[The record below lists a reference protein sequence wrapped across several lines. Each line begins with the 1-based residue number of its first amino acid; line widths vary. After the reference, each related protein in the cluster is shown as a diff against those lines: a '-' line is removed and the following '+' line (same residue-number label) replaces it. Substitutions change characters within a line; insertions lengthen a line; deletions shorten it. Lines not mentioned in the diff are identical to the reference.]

1 MLSIYNSLTKQKQP
15 FIPLTPGQVKLYVCG
30 MTVYD
35 YCHLGHARSMVS
47 FDVIVRYL
55 RARGYQVHYV
65 CNITDIDDKIIQ
77 RAKERQQKVGDLTD
91 YFIQAMQQDTAA
103 LQILPPDAQP
113 RATEHLPQII
123 ALIETLI
130 QRGVAYQASN
140 QDVYFDVSQWPD
152 YGLLAHKDLAGQE
165 AGARVGVV
173 AAKRNP
179 LDFVLWK
186 QAKPDEPAWDSPWGA
201 GRPGWHIECSAMSMH
216 CLGETFDIH
225 GGGFDLQFPHHENE
239 IAQSSAAT
247 GKPFANWWM
256 HVGYLQINR
265 QKMSKSLGNF
275 FTIRDALTQYQAET
289 IRYFLLS
296 SHYRSQL
303 NYSPANLQSAQQALE
318 RFYTCLR
325 GLTVTADKAFD
336 LTIDAEENSYQ
347 QRFLAAMDD
356 DFNTPEALAVLFE
369 ITHEINRL
377 RSTDMNQAQTLAQQL
392 MQLGSVLG
400 ILQQDP
406 NAFLQGRM
414 DDERLQEIDTLIAK
428 RNVARCERDW
438 TQADQIR
445 AQLLDLGIELED
457 TAEGTIWR
465 LHSQEGS

>member
-1 MLSIYNSLTKQKQP
+1 MLNIYNSLTKQKQP
-15 FIPLTPGQVKLYVCG
+15 FTPLTPGQVKVYVCG

-47 FDVIVRYL
+47 FDVVVRYL
-55 RARGYQVHYV
+55 RARGYQVQYV
-65 CNITDIDDKIIQ
+65 CNITDIDDKIIR
-77 RAKERQQKVGDLTD
+77 RAHERQQSVTELTD
-91 YFIQAMQQDTAA
+91 YFIKAMHQDAQA
-103 LQILPPDAQP
+103 LHILPADAQP

-123 ALIETLI
+123 ELIETLM

-140 QDVYFDVSQWPD
+140 GDVYFDVSQWAD

-165 AGARVGVV
+165 AGARIGVV
-173 AAKRNP
+173 EVKRNA

-186 QAKPDEPAWDSPWGA
+186 QAKPNEPAWDSPWGS

-239 IAQSSAAT
+239 IAQSEAAT
-247 GKPFANWWM
+247 GKPFAKWWM

-275 FTIRDALTQYQAET
+275 FTIRDVLAKYHPET
-289 IRYFLLS
+289 VRYFLLS

-303 NYSPANLQSAQQALE
+303 NYSQANLQSAQQALE

-325 GLTVTADKAFD
+325 GLTVTVEQPID
-336 LTIDAEENSYQ
+336 LSSVSETYQ
-347 QRFLAAMDD
+347 QRFVAVMDD
-356 DFNTPEALAVLFE
+356 DFNTPEALAVLFDL
-369 ITHEINRL
+369 THEINRL
-377 RSTDMNQAQTLAQQL
+377 RQVDQTQAKMLAHTLV
-392 MQLGSVLG
+392 QLGSVLG

-406 NAFLQGRM
+406 NTFLQGAL
-414 DDERLQEIDTLIAK
+414 DEARQQQIEVLISERHA
-428 RNVARCERDW
+428 ARDERDW
-438 TQADQIR
+438 AQADHIR
-445 AQLLDLGIELED
+445 TQLLDMGIELED

-465 LHSQEGS
+465 LHSQEDL